1 MVGEKGGFYSFVPDM
16 KAVSKTMGKTG
27 PDSRILE
34 EIAAII
40 MAGFGLL
47 LLLALVSYDP
57 SDLGFYNPDQETT
70 VNFIGP
76 VGAYLAGALIF
87 VFGFASYLFP
97 LVMVV
102 GCIFIWL
109 QPEIHYWWRLLWF
122 TLLLLAGST
131 LLQIAQPVF
140 SLLPPAPGINW
151 VGGYLGHALADNLL
165 APNIG
170 TVGAII
176 VTAIICLSSVVLLFD
191 IRPIEFSVAC
201 YAKIQEWREVR
212 LQRRLEEADEDER
225 LVLQKQILDEKIE
238 KEQKKLRRQM
248 ESIQPKEAKTVL
260 PPPKVI
266 DTNIPATPPAPGPEP
281 KRREKPVSAAV
292 EEPAAPGARPARAA
306 KPKEGED
313 LHEPASVPG
322 PAAPP
327 EHYRLPPL
335 DLLAAKE
342 HDNNS
347 GAHEDELRANSELI
361 VETLKTFQID
371 VEPGDITR
379 GATITRYEV
388 RPASG
393 VRVERIANLSKN
405 LARALKA
412 ERINV
417 LAPIPGKDTVGI
429 EVANSRKVKVVLRE
443 LFESDSWKHSKARLP
458 LALGKDVYGGTL
470 VADLAEMPHLLIGGT
485 TGSGKSVCINCIL
498 LSMVQRFRPDELRLI
513 LVDPKVV
520 ELQVYNDLPHLVVPV
535 VTSPKKVLVALR
547 WVINEMEKR
556 YRTLARAGVRNISA
570 FNSRTVDKKSKSA
583 GSASGGGELPLGSEA
598 GEEEMPE
605 KLPYIVVIVDELA
618 DLMQTVS
625 ADVETAIVRLSAKAR
640 AAGIHL
646 ILATQTPRA
655 NVITGLIKTNVPC
668 RVAFQVPQSLDS
680 RVILDENGAENL
692 VGKGDM
698 LYLPPGS
705 SKLIRAQG
713 AFVSDDE
720 VSSVVQYIA
729 DQSKSAYEP
738 EIHEKLSKSTSEDGQ
753 DDEVSEE
760 EEELVEKCIEIIRQE
775 EKVSTSLLQRR
786 LRIGYNTAA
795 RMMDVL
801 EARGVVGPA
810 DGAKAREILTDL
822 NNAEENGG
830 EPEEEGEPDDTKDR

>member
-1 MVGEKGGFYSFVPDM
+1 
-16 KAVSKTMGKTG
+16 MGKAG

-47 LLLALVSYDP
+47 LFLALVSFDP

-76 VGAYLAGALIF
+76 VGAYVGGGLIF
-87 VFGFASYLFP
+87 VFGFGSYLFP

-102 GCIFIWL
+102 GGLIILFRT
-109 QPEIHYWWRLLWF
+109 EIHYWWKLLWF
-122 TLLLLAGST
+122 VLLLTSGAT

-140 SLLPPAPGINW
+140 SLLPPAPGITW
-151 VGGYLGHALADNLL
+151 VGGILGHALADNLL
-165 APNIG
+165 APNVG

-176 VTAIICLSSVVLLFD
+176 VMGIVCLSSVVLLFE
-191 IRPIEFSVAC
+191 IRPVEFSLAC
-201 YAKIQEWREVR
+201 YAKISEWREAR

-225 LVLQKQILDEKIE
+225 LALQKKILDEKIE

-248 ESIQPKEAKTVL
+248 ESIQPKEAK
-260 PPPKVI
+260 PAAPAPKVI
-266 DTNIPATPPAPGPEP
+266 DTNVPAAEPAPAPEPKRKEKPAPAAAEEAPAEPKAARPAKPKPAEEAPKELLPAPGP
-281 KRREKPVSAAV
+281 AAT
-292 EEPAAPGARPARAA
+292 
-306 KPKEGED
+306 
-313 LHEPASVPG
+313 
-322 PAAPP
+322 P
-327 EHYRLPPL
+327 EHYELPPL

-342 HDNNS
+342 HDRRG
-347 GAHEDELRANSELI
+347 GANEDELRANSELI
-361 VETLKTFQID
+361 VETLRTFQIE

-393 VRVERIANLSKN
+393 VRVERIANLAKN

-412 ERINV
+412 EKINV

-429 EVANSRKVKVVLRE
+429 EVANSQKVKVVLRE
-443 LFESDSWKHSKARLP
+443 LFESDSWKHTKAKLP

-470 VADLAEMPHLLIGGT
+470 VADLADMPHLLIGGT

-570 FNSRTVDKKSKSA
+570 YNARPLQKKDKA
-583 GSASGGGELPLGSEA
+583 PGGAGGGELPLGSEA
-598 GEEEMPE
+598 GEEEMPDR
-605 KLPYIVVIVDELA
+605 LPYIVVIVDELA

-705 SKLIRAQG
+705 SKLVRAQG

-720 VSSVVQYIA
+720 VASVVKYIA
-729 DQSKSAYEP
+729 GQSQPAYEP
-738 EIHEKLSKSTSEDGQ
+738 EIHEKLSKSGSEDGA
-753 DDEVSEE
+753 DEVSEE

-775 EKVSTSLLQRR
+775 AKASTSLLQRR

-795 RMMDVL
+795 RMMDLL

-810 DGAKAREILTDL
+810 DGAKAREILIDM
-822 NNAEENGG
+822 NNAEEGG
-830 EPEEEGEPDDTKDR
+830 EPEEEGGPDAEEDR